1 MARGGGG
8 GSAKKNPLLSSASKK
23 KPPPPKKR
31 SSEPRDDSDDDSE
44 DSDLQDP
51 TPKKKKKKTGAPK
64 QKKTEAAAVLKKE
77 GKTPTKGVGRKA
89 PNFTLDEDVFLCKA
103 YVAASEDPRKGTD
116 QSAEDFWKT
125 VLMYYNSLREKEND
139 QKSDDEVLLI
149 ERDASKIKGRFMK
162 EIQPKVNKFN
172 FKYLKP
178 ALDLFPSGVKD
189 IVKYACEEWKKVEGK
204 GTKVFHLVHCLEPLQ
219 SLPKFNI
226 KTKVFKERREQWMLQ
241 EQLNEEAMVM
251 DISSGVGLVGRPI
264 GQKAAKLENRVQQA
278 HRHAIAASDSSMDKM
293 ADSMNRMEAAFNER
307 NYLERVK
314 QAEEAHKNKLEAM
327 KAEISVLQSCP
338 GFEQDLIPIIKEMQE
353 LRKAGPKYPP
363 EPPSFKLNPSNPSP
377 VPPVP
382 IPSSLAGY
390 VAVPG
395 SVVESALTTADDENV
410 NAEKEQKQDV
420 EEKQDEEE
428 EDEDEEKED
437 EDEDEDK
444 EKDPCDE
451 FLVNE
456 EEDKVIGV

>member
-1 MARGGGG
+1 M
-8 GSAKKNPLLSSASKK
+8 
-23 KPPPPKKR
+23 
-31 SSEPRDDSDDDSE
+31 
-44 DSDLQDP
+44 
-51 TPKKKKKKTGAPK
+51 
-64 QKKTEAAAVLKKE
+64 
-77 GKTPTKGVGRKA
+77 
-89 PNFTLDEDVFLCKA
+89 
-103 YVAASEDPRKGTD
+103 
-116 QSAEDFWKT
+116 
-125 VLMYYNSLREKEND
+125 
-139 QKSDDEVLLI
+139 
-149 ERDASKIKGRFMK
+149 
-162 EIQPKVNKFN
+162 
-172 FKYLKP
+172 
-178 ALDLFPSGVKD
+178 DLFPSGVKD

-278 HRHAIAASDSSMDKM
+278 HRHAIAASDSSIANM

-338 GFEQDLIPIIKEMQE
+338 GFEQELIPILREMQE

-363 EPPSFKLNPSNPSP
+363 EPPSFKPNPSNPS
-377 VPPVP
+377 PVP
-382 IPSSLAGY
+382 IPSSLAGS

-395 SVVESALTTADDENV
+395 SVVESSLTAADDEDV
-410 NAEKEQKQDV
+410 NAEKE
-420 EEKQDEEE
+420 EEQHKEE

-437 EDEDEDK
+437 EDK
-444 EKDPCDE
+444 EKDPRDE